1 MSDTAQATRQFP
13 LINDTLL
20 CEPIPRQID
29 HRQTKSTSILQA
41 ELRQHLLLICS
52 CTKGMRIFGNVE
64 SAIRSKNIFPHEQL
78 QKIWRFELL
87 VKVNRILCRFT
98 AEVDPDLPPPCME
111 DKLRCPMDAM
121 FALNKMRRCHIVIL
135 RDLKHVLHIA
145 PTVTIAAIPFDA
157 VDPMMRTVLIPA
169 NNKLEKFFLGK
180 RVLYRKS
187 CRKDQHGFIA
197 SSL

>member
-1 MSDTAQATRQFP
+1 MSNTTQTTRQVP
-13 LINDTLL
+13 LINDTML

-29 HRQTKSTSILQA
+29 HRQTKSTIILQA
-41 ELRQHLLLICS
+41 ELHQHLPLVCI
-52 CTKGMRIFGNVE
+52 CTKGIRIFGNGE
-64 SAIRSKNIFPHEQL
+64 PAIRPKNIFPHEQL
-78 QKIWRFELL
+78 QKIWWLELL
-87 VKVNRILCRFT
+87 VKVNRVFCRLT
-98 AEVDPDLPPPCME
+98 AEVYPDLPPLCME
-111 DKLRCPMDAM
+111 DKLCCPMDAM

-135 RDLKHVLHIA
+135 RDLKHVLHIT

-180 RVLYRKS
+180 CVLYRKS